1 MNGYIQVFFLDKE
14 RGFKFNQ
21 AAVFE
26 FWRKVPFFHSTE
38 ASTIYAYFY
47 AGLVG
52 NCVVKNE
59 QTDFTFEEVCEGVD
73 DLYLTEEGRKILSD
87 VSLAFSETERYK
99 QALQNMQD
107 KVRTML
113 EEKGET
119 GQSEEDKKKEVNQLN
134 TTSSP

>member
-1 MNGYIQVFFLDKE
+1 MNGYIQVFFLGKE

-26 FWRKVPFFHSTE
+26 FWRKVPFFNSTE

-99 QALQNMQD
+99 QALQNMQQ
-107 KVRTML
+107 KIRTII
-113 EEKGET
+113 EEKGAT
-119 GQSEEDKKKEVNQLN
+119 SDSEKDKKKEKKKLSS
-134 TTSSP
+134 TSSP